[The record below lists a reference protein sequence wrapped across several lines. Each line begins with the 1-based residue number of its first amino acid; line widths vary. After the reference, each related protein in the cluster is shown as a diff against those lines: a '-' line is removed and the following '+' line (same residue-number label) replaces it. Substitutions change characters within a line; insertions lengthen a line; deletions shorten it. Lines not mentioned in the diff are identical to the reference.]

1 MDFLSGFAGLFLFIG
16 NWFSPSTDGELQLRS
31 FELSSNSTH
40 LVYQLDFRW
49 SDEATAIIDAGIP
62 LIIEHRYEFTNDTPH
77 KFTRILRS
85 SVEKSGY
92 TVLDSS
98 QNGTIKKENYSNIY
112 LAIKGFQKVD
122 IFENGS
128 YRSVEILLTSQPSPV
143 SSLSRTIDLSS
154 LVGGDHFS
162 AKYELE

>member
-1 MDFLSGFAGLFLFIG
+1 MDFFSGFAGLFLFIG
-16 NWFSPSTDGELQLRS
+16 NWFSPSIDGELQLRS

-49 SDEATAIIDAGIP
+49 SDESTAIIDAGIP
-62 LIIEHRYEFTNDTPH
+62 LIVEHSYEFVDGSPH
-77 KFTRILRS
+77 KFRRILRS

-98 QNGTIKKENYSNIY
+98 ISGTIKKENYSNIY

-122 IFENGS
+122 ILEDGS
-128 YRSVEILLTSQPSPV
+128 YKSVELILTTKPSPV

-154 LVGGDHFS
+154 LVGGTHFS